1 MKNCKMYAPSI
12 VFLAFVFVLATLF
25 VVSPKT
31 DYSENEKRF
40 LAETPDASFDSL
52 LDGTLR
58 EDFEDYVSDHFP
70 ARDLF
75 VGLQAYYELLT
86 GRGGTSDVYFGKD
99 GYLIGAQSDMT
110 DQQNVVDNMKNFEA
124 FSEALSLDAT
134 VMVVPSTGYIL
145 SDKLPALHADY
156 DDETLLS
163 AAKELSHT
171 MTWVDLS
178 ARFNAVK
185 DAVPLYYKTDHHLTA
200 DGSYELYKAYLETQ
214 GIPPRDDFEK
224 VNYDGFYG
232 TYYSRSGY
240 WLTDPDEV
248 SLWSIPD
255 TEVTVSISDGVG
267 TPAVSDSLFFEAHL
281 QNDDKYPVYLDG
293 NHGFTKIENPNADG
307 GKLLIVKDSFAHCVT
322 TMLAHHYS
330 EIYMIDLRYY
340 NGGAT
345 QTVADLVKD
354 NGIDNALFLYGIDS
368 LATDGGSS
376 YMLFHGI
383 EDALPV
389 T

>member
-1 MKNCKMYAPSI
+1 M
-12 VFLAFVFVLATLF
+12 LAVLLAIW
-25 VVSPKT
+25 PKT

-40 LAETPDASFDSL
+40 LAEAPEASFDAL

-58 EDFEDYVSDHFP
+58 EGFEDYVSDHFP

-99 GYLIGAQSDMT
+99 GYLIGAQSAMT
-110 DQQNVVDNMKNFEA
+110 DAENVIKNIQNYEA
-124 FSEALSLDAT
+124 FSNALSLDST
-134 VMVVPSTGYIL
+134 VMIVPSTGYIL
-145 SDKLPALHADY
+145 DDKLPALHADY
-156 DDETLLS
+156 DDEALLS
-163 AAKELSHT
+163 IAKAGCQD
-171 MTWVDLS
+171 MNWVDLS
-178 ARFNAVK
+178 SRFNDVK
-185 DAVPLYYKTDHHLTA
+185 DRVPLYYKTDHHLTA

-214 GIPPRDDFEK
+214 GIPPRNDFEK
-224 VNYDGFYG
+224 TDHDGFYG
-232 TYYSRSGY
+232 TCYSRSGY
-240 WLTDPDEV
+240 WLTAPDKV

-255 TEVTVSISDGVG
+255 TQVTVSISDGVG
-267 TPAVSDSLFFEAHL
+267 TPTVSDSLFFESHL

-293 NHGFTKIENPNADG
+293 NHGFTKIENPHADG

-322 TMLAHHYS
+322 TMLSHHYS

-345 QTVADLVKD
+345 QTIADLVKD
-354 NGIDNALFLYGIDS
+354 NGIDKALFLYGIDS
-368 LATDGGSS
+368 LSTDGGSS
-376 YMLFHGI
+376 YTLFHGI

-389 T
+389 G